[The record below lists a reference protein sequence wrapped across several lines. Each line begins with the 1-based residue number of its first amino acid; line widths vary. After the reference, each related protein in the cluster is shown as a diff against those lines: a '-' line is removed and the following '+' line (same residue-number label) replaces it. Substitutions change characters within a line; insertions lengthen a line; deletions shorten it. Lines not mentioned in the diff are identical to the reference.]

1 MNKNIGNY
9 RWRIVFFLFFATT
22 INYIDR
28 QIIGILAPELQ
39 KYFGWTEKDYGFITM
54 SFQTAYAIGLLISGY
69 FLDKIGTKIGYFIAM
84 FVWSIA
90 SSLHGFATSVL
101 SFSLMR
107 FLLGFGQ
114 SFNFPAAVKV
124 VTEWFPKR
132 ERALATGIFNT
143 GSNFGAITSPLVI
156 PILAI
161 NFGWKLTFI
170 ISGGIGIIWLIFWY
184 LLYNRPEMNK
194 NVSEQE
200 KEYILQDSIEIEN
213 KVSWK
218 KIIFYKQ
225 TFGICISRF
234 VTDPIWWFFLFW
246 LPKFLNSKFNV
257 NLSNIGLPLIFIYIV
272 SIIGSLTGGWL
283 SSFLI
288 KRNWKPITA
297 RKITVF
303 IMALLVIPVFFAS
316 IVNSLWIAIILIGL
330 ATFAHQGYAANIFT
344 IVSDVFPKNVVGTVV
359 GLSGFAGALGGI
371 LFAGITGL
379 ILEYTRSYYPIFI
392 IASIAYIVCWLSLK
406 LFVPDNEL
414 IKV

>member
-1 MNKNIGNY
+1 MNKKISNY
-9 RWRIVFFLFFATT
+9 RWRILFFLFFATT

-39 KYFGWTEKDYGFITM
+39 HYFGWTEKDYGFITM
-54 SFQTAYAIGLLISGY
+54 SFQTAYAIGLLISGV
-69 FLDKIGTKIGYFIAM
+69 FLDKMGTKVGYFIAM
-84 FVWSIA
+84 FVWSFA
-90 SSLHGFATSVL
+90 SSLHGFANSVL
-101 SFSLMR
+101 NFSLMR
-107 FLLGFGQ
+107 FLLGIGQ

-143 GSNFGAITSPLVI
+143 GSNFGAIISPLVI

-161 NFGWKLTFI
+161 NLGWKLTFV
-170 ISGGIGIIWLIFWY
+170 ISGGIGIVWLIFWY
-184 LLYNRPEMNK
+184 LMYNRPEMNK

-200 KEYILQDSIEIEN
+200 KEYILQDNYEIEN
-213 KVSWK
+213 KISWK
-218 KIIFYKQ
+218 KIILYKQ

-257 NLSNIGLPLIFIYIV
+257 NLSNIGLPLIFIYV
-272 SIIGSLTGGWL
+272 LSIIGSLTGGWL

-288 KRNWKPITA
+288 KRNWNPVTA
-297 RKITVF
+297 RKFTIF

-316 IVNSLWIAIILIGL
+316 IVNNLWIAIILIGL

-344 IVSDVFPKNVVGTVV
+344 IVSDVFPKNSVGTVV

-371 LFAGITGL
+371 FFAGITGF
-379 ILEYTRSYYPIFI
+379 ILEYTQSYYPIFV
-392 IASIAYIVCWLSLK
+392 IASIAYMICWLSLK
-406 LFVPDNEL
+406 LFVPNNEV
-414 IKV
+414 IKF